1 MTIRMLARLKLNSKN
16 MANKK
21 ILVINGSLRSGG
33 QTKRVIDSF
42 VDRLG
47 SGYETEIVNLKDV
60 DIKGCIGCAICLS
73 KGEELCPLKD
83 ERNDLLKKMDE
94 ANGIV
99 FASPNFSL
107 HVTHLM
113 KNFLDRHAFVFHR
126 PRFFKQVFTSIIT
139 QGAFGGRSI
148 TKYFKTTA
156 GFWGGRYVSG
166 IVLTLPSAS
175 YIPGKAWSLGEQASV
190 DSQVDKLVRRFEGAL
205 NRKEPAKPSL
215 FRVMMFRLTRTAHKY
230 SGEDNKDV
238 RHFREQ
244 GWLEALY
251 WYPVRLGL
259 FNLFIGA
266 MIDILAKK
274 LIFKK

>member
-1 MTIRMLARLKLNSKN
+1 MLLTNR

-21 ILVINGSLRSGG
+21 IIIVNGSLRSSG
-33 QTKRVIDSF
+33 QTKRVIDLF
-42 VDRLG
+42 VGKLG
-47 SGYETEIVNLKDV
+47 VGFDVEIINLKDA
-60 DIKGCIGCAICLS
+60 DIKDCIGCAVCLS
-73 KGEELCPLKD
+73 RGDELCPLKD
-83 ERNDLLKKMDE
+83 ERDALLKKMDE
-94 ANGIV
+94 ADGIV
-99 FASPNFSL
+99 FATPNFSL

-175 YIPGKAWSLGEQASV
+175 YIPGKAWSLGEQACV
-190 DSQVDKLVRRFEGAL
+190 DSQVVKLVRRFEEAL
-205 NRKEPAKPSL
+205 NRKEPPKPSL

-244 GWLEALY
+244 GWLEAPY

-259 FNLFIGA
+259 LNLFIGA